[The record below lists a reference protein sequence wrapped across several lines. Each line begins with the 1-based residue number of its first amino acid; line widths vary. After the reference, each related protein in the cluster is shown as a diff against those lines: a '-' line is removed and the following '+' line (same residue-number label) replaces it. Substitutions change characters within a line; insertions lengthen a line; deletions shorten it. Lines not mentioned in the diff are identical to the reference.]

1 MKVSGPCLPFWKAPV
16 STTKEE
22 TTKSSKV
29 IEDFRPGYPRF
40 SALLSAQPSFF
51 VCRRFDRLRARVLLL
66 KQDKLS
72 LLEQQLDEI
81 DENEK
86 CAIFLGKSRCD
97 SNADRAAVLAEIEDR
112 LGDYGTFQYPEVLS
126 IILIRNR
133 QSRGENFSYFQPW
146 RGQRWR
152 HHQLAKLAGW
162 HWLPGPGGKSVFGGK
177 SLGAGL
183 PCAGSGQC
191 DVAAGDLGG
200 DEARSTLS
208 KISKGKLFFLRE
220 LIWTDRKSRTAPRK
234 SRLIVMSSS
243 TREA

>member
-16 STTKEE
+16 STTKEK
-22 TTKSSKV
+22 TTNSSKV

-97 SNADRAAVLAEIEDR
+97 SNADRAAILAEIEDR
-112 LGDYGTFQYPEVLS
+112 LGDYGTFQYPKC
-126 IILIRNR
+126 
-133 QSRGENFSYFQPW
+133 YFQPW
-146 RGQRWR
+146 RCQRWR

-162 HWLPGPGGKSVFGGK
+162 HWLPGPGGKSVFGDK

-208 KISKGKLFFLRE
+208 KISKGKFFF
-220 LIWTDRKSRTAPRK
+220 
-234 SRLIVMSSS
+234 
-243 TREA
+243 

>member
-16 STTKEE
+16 STTKEK
-22 TTKSSKV
+22 TTNSSKV

-97 SNADRAAVLAEIEDR
+97 SNADRAAILAEIEDR
-112 LGDYGTFQYPEVLS
+112 LGDYGTFQYPKCYL
-126 IILIRNR
+126 
-133 QSRGENFSYFQPW
+133 
-146 RGQRWR
+146 
-152 HHQLAKLAGW
+152 
-162 HWLPGPGGKSVFGGK
+162 
-177 SLGAGL
+177 
-183 PCAGSGQC
+183 
-191 DVAAGDLGG
+191 
-200 DEARSTLS
+200 
-208 KISKGKLFFLRE
+208 
-220 LIWTDRKSRTAPRK
+220 
-234 SRLIVMSSS
+234 
-243 TREA
+243 